1 VDDATTVAALLL
13 VIGPVL
19 GAIPIAHPALMRVW
33 TAPREGYLGIIGEH
47 RRAWYLLNAGFTFA
61 TLLTSAGL
69 AILAAVI
76 GPGSTPGALLLAG
89 AVVYGLGGIPWVAV
103 QASRAKRDPLL
114 ARLVAEGR
122 PAGPAG
128 SVLGEG
134 PGGLFGAF
142 VLVTGLALV
151 ALAAIAVPAG
161 LAAAPVA
168 IVGGAISL
176 LVLVVQI
183 RTGDCIPAILYLPTL
198 LLGIAL
204 IAGWR

>member
-1 VDDATTVAALLL
+1 VDDPTAVAALLL
-13 VIGPVL
+13 VIGPLL
-19 GAIPIAHPALMRVW
+19 GAIPIAHPALLRVW
-33 TAPREGYLGIIGEH
+33 SASREDYLATIGGH
-47 RRAWYLLNAGFTFA
+47 RGAWYLLNAGFTFA

-69 AILAAVI
+69 AILAAEI
-76 GPGSTPGALLLAG
+76 GPGSMPGALLLAV
-89 AVVYGLGGIPWVAV
+89 AVVYALGGVPWVTVLAI
-103 QASRAKRDPLL
+103 RARRDPLL
-114 ARLVAEGR
+114 AQMVAEGR
-122 PAGPAG
+122 PTEPAE
-128 SVLGEG
+128 SLLGEVT
-134 PGGLFGAF
+134 GGLFGAF

-151 ALAAIAVPAG
+151 AMAAVAVPAG

-168 IVGGAISL
+168 IVGGAIAL